1 MTGSGKKLLLERQ
14 DRWGHGLPLWILVG
28 MAFLLPVVLYPL
40 KDLQL
45 QNDVS
50 GWLPRNDPQARIL
63 TWYQGLFPSEDRVLL
78 SWDDCSL
85 TDPRMEQIRES
96 LQGRRDQ
103 DGDRKGGSPFIDEVS
118 LPGDVLKKMMKR
130 QKTLEESIA
139 EVEGVL
145 VGRGP
150 LRLRFTD
157 SGRLRGDYLKK
168 EVVNL
173 AREQFQIEASIV
185 NYSIPIPEGEVDL
198 KDPEGWELHK
208 ALIEYVRNEPLY
220 DMQLVWDG
228 MHADVEKTAAFQ
240 AALKELTDPGSAG
253 TTSGDRSID
262 DCFFT
267 PGALAAVSIS
277 LSEEGIADKKAA
289 ISAIRQAVI
298 DANIEDD
305 AFHMAGQPV
314 VGVALNAAVRDAAMH
329 PDRSWFDIAHKS
341 PIILSVLVSIVFSF
355 LMLKSWRLATLVQ
368 AVSFLTVL
376 IAVSLVPLT
385 GRKMSMVL
393 IVMPT
398 LLAVLT
404 TSAAIHLANYWKRSG
419 VPDSTASVFAAVRT
433 AWLPCALAAGT
444 TAIGLASLMAS
455 SLVPVKNFGLYA
467 AIGCGISFLVVLYV
481 LPTFMLYWPRTPEK
495 SSEES
500 TSHWDTFGRLLARRR
515 WIVCTCCLLITGA
528 AGYGLTEFKTETKI
542 IKYFPQES
550 RLVRDYVFLED
561 NLSGVISIDTI
572 VRFDSEAQSRLTFA
586 DRARMVR
593 DVQQDIRAHSEISG
607 VLSLAS
613 FLDLR
618 EVDRSS
624 MGRLEL
630 IKLRRAQQQM
640 GSTIYKRLEEGGP
653 EAESLSSM
661 LALPDYSTDWREPGD
676 RALNREGDEIW
687 RITAQTSALSDADLE
702 VLISDMNEIAG
713 RHLSMVDSPYTGH
726 VVTGLIPVFLRTQE
740 AVLESLIYSFG
751 MAFLL
756 IAVVMMVLLR
766 SPGSGFL
773 TMLPNLMPV
782 ILIFGAISW
791 FGLRVD
797 IGTMITA
804 SVALGIAVDGTLHL
818 ITWFKQLVSE
828 GMPVEEAVGKSLEH
842 CGPAMWQTSLAI
854 GLGMLALLF
863 ADLLLVSRFGL
874 IMFLLIFAALV
885 ADVVF
890 LPALL
895 GGMLGRMIQRSCY
908 VPPSLGDTP
917 AQTVRIADPPTPPPE
932 SRANRKGPE
941 PPLRDVV

>member
-1 MTGSGKKLLLERQ
+1 MTGSRKKLLLERQ

-28 MAFLLPVVLYPL
+28 VAFLLPVVIYPL
-40 KDLQL
+40 KDLRL

-63 TWYQGLFPSEDRVLL
+63 SWYQGLFPSEDRVLL

-85 TDPRMEQIRES
+85 TDPRMEQIRET
-96 LQGRRDQ
+96 LQGKLDPE
-103 DGDRKGGSPFIDEVS
+103 GVRKGGSPFIKEVS
-118 LPGDVLKKMMKR
+118 LPGDIIKKMMKR
-130 QKTLEESIA
+130 QKSLKESLA

-145 VGRGP
+145 IGRGP
-150 LRLRFTD
+150 MRLRFSD

-168 EVVNL
+168 EILDL
-173 AREQFQIEASIV
+173 AQSEFGIEVSMV
-185 NYSIPIPEGEVDL
+185 DYSMPMPEGEVDI
-198 KDPEGWELHK
+198 KDPEGWELQQ
-208 ALIEYVRNEPLY
+208 ALIEYVRSEPLY

-228 MHADVEKTAAFQ
+228 MHSDSEKTEQFQ
-240 AALKELTDPGSAG
+240 KALLNLTDPGSSGA
-253 TTSGDRSID
+253 TSGEKSIEE
-262 DCFFT
+262 CFFT
-267 PGALAAVSIS
+267 PGALAAISIS

-289 ISAIRQAVI
+289 IAAIREAVVAAEI
-298 DANIEDD
+298 DED

-314 VGVALNAAVRDAAMH
+314 VGVALNAAVRDAALH
-329 PDRSWFDIAHKS
+329 PDRSWIDIAHKS
-341 PIILSVLVSIVFSF
+341 PIILSVLVSVVFSF
-355 LMLKSWRLATLVQ
+355 LMLKSLRLATLVQ

-376 IAVSLVPLT
+376 IAVSLVPMS
-385 GRKMSMVL
+385 GNKMSMVL

-404 TSAAIHLANYWKRSG
+404 TSAAIHLSNYWKRSG
-419 VPDSTASVFAAVRT
+419 VSGSSQSVFAAART

-444 TAIGLASLMAS
+444 TAIGLASLMTS
-455 SLVPVKNFGLYA
+455 SLVPVRNFGLYA
-467 AIGCGISFLVVLYV
+467 AIGCGISFVVVLYV
-481 LPTFMLYWPRTPEK
+481 LPTFMLYWPKTPPEV
-495 SSEES
+495 SEDS
-500 TSHWDTFGRLLARRR
+500 TSHWDSFGRFLARHR
-515 WIVCTCCLLITGA
+515 WAVCTFCLLITVA
-528 AGYGLTEFKTETKI
+528 AGYGLTNFGTETKI
-542 IKYFPQES
+542 IKYFPTES

-561 NLSGVISIDTI
+561 KLSGVISIDTL
-572 VRFDSEAQSRLTFA
+572 VRFDRQAQSNLPFPE
-586 DRARMVR
+586 RARMVR
-593 DVQQDIRAHSEISG
+593 EIQEEIRAHSEISG

-618 EVDRSS
+618 EVDRSTMS
-624 MGRLEL
+624 RLEQ
-630 IKLRRAQQQM
+630 IKLRRTQQQM
-640 GSTIYKRLEEGGP
+640 ENSIHKRLQDEGGDS
-653 EAESLSSM
+653 ESLASM
-661 LALPDYSTDWREPGD
+661 LAIPDYSTDWREAGD
-676 RALNREGDEIW
+676 QALNREGDEVW
-687 RITAQTSALSDADLE
+687 RITAQTSALSDSDLE
-702 VLISDMNEIAG
+702 VLIGDMNEIAG
-713 RHLSMVDSPYTGH
+713 RHLAMVDSPHTGH

-756 IAVVMMVLLR
+756 IAVVMMIQLR
-766 SPGSGFL
+766 HVGSGFL

-791 FGLRVD
+791 FNVKVD

-818 ITWFKQLVSE
+818 ITWFKELVSE

-863 ADLLLVSRFGL
+863 ADLLLVSRFGM

-885 ADVVF
+885 ADVIF

-895 GGMLGRMIQRSCY
+895 GGMLGRMIRKSCY
-908 VPPSLGDTP
+908 VPPPPDDAP

-932 SRANRKGPE
+932 SRVNSDGSE
-941 PPLRDVV
+941 PPLKDVV